1 MVTQRF
7 AAILWNE
14 EITAVLHRA
23 GKDCA
28 VVVVGG
34 QKEHVGAVSLCSEE
48 GETQT
53 LVFPGHK
60 EQFITG
66 PWCESIHALTGGA
79 VSVAAGVHYD
89 DLSKEEI
96 AQVMYVTDALLG
108 QVLRY
113 LAADRSA

>member
-7 AAILWNE
+7 AAVLWNE
-14 EITAVLHRA
+14 EITAVLHRV
-23 GKDCA
+23 GEDCA
-28 VVVVGG
+28 VVVAGG

-66 PWCESIHALTGGA
+66 PWCDRIHAITGGA

-89 DLSKEEI
+89 NLSKEEI
-96 AQVMYVTDALLG
+96 AQVMAVTEELLE

-113 LAADRSA
+113 LTADRPA

>member
-1 MVTQRF
+1 MVTREYQCV
-7 AAILWNE
+7 LWGE
-14 EITAVLHRA
+14 SITAVLHRT
-23 GKDCA
+23 GNDCA
-28 VVVVGG
+28 VFVAGG

-96 AQVMYVTDALLG
+96 AQVMSVTDALLG